1 MTPVLS
7 LDGVSRSYP
16 LPRRRLFGPRPRL
29 QALKDANLTLN
40 EGETLG
46 IVGESG
52 SGKSTLAR
60 LVMGF
65 DRPDAGRVT
74 VLGQDINTLPATDL
88 RRLRAG
94 FQMVFQDPFGSLDP
108 RKPVGWSIGEPL
120 LTDPDLPPAKRRAR
134 VAEALAQVGLRPSD
148 ADKYP
153 HQFSGGQRQR
163 VAIARGIVT
172 RPRLLVADEPVSA
185 LDVSMQGQILN
196 LLGDL
201 QAEMGLALL
210 FISHDLAL
218 VAHQCDR
225 VAVMHKGQIVE
236 TGSVAQIFTA
246 PRAAYTRS
254 LLAQGLPQNDTE
266 SPAVSAAATP
276 ADPARHSG

>member
-1 MTPVLS
+1 MSVVLS
-7 LDGVSRSYP
+7 LSGVSRAYP
-16 LPRRRLFGPRPRL
+16 LPRRRLLGPRPML
-29 QALKDANLTLN
+29 QALSDASLTLSA
-40 EGETLG
+40 GETLG

-65 DRPDAGRVT
+65 DRPDAGRIT
-74 VLGQDINTLPATDL
+74 VLGQDINALPAPEL

-108 RKPVGWSIGEPL
+108 RRPVGWSIAEPL
-120 LTDPDLPPAKRRAR
+120 LADPALDAPTRRKR
-134 VAEALAQVGLRPSD
+134 VAEALEQVGLRP
-148 ADKYP
+148 ADGAKFP

-196 LLGDL
+196 LLSDL
-201 QAEMGLALL
+201 QAQMGLAML

-225 VAVMHKGQIVE
+225 VAVMHRGRIVE
-236 TGSVAQIFTA
+236 SGPVAQVFSH
-246 PRAAYTRS
+246 PRESYTRS
-254 LLAQGLPQNDTE
+254 LLARPETK
-266 SPAVSAAATP
+266 SADNRELVNNTP
-276 ADPARHSG
+276 